1 MYKKPK
7 IGMKDMCKF
16 LGISSA
22 TVRLYER
29 YLRERRYAVAD
40 SGHRVF
46 TGSSAMQLYDLR
58 FMSKSGM
65 SIQNAAQACQ
75 SASLSERVAA
85 YVDGERDL
93 ALRVEYLK
101 AALMEVDRVKGILR
115 ALDSNGAE
123 FSLMNVPGFWYL
135 ECERAGKF
143 LSDPGEVELI
153 NEWTSMV
160 PAVYYINRDVMERP
174 DGSSWSYRMGFGIA
188 EEHAH
193 LVTTNHEAV
202 RYIPAQRCVAGVVV
216 DENSESLTSTDYQ
229 YSSKVLGQGLDYIES
244 QHLQLAGQGFC
255 RLLAS
260 MLTVR
265 DSVGNTVTGDVWYGM
280 FPVV

>member
-1 MYKKPK
+1 MPWP
-7 IGMKDMCKF
+7 IPDTAC
-16 LGISSA
+16 S
-22 TVRLYER
+22 
-29 YLRERRYAVAD
+29 
-40 SGHRVF
+40 RVPAPCSF
-46 TGSSAMQLYDLR
+46 TTFA

-85 YVDGERDL
+85 YVDGEREL

-143 LSDPGEVELI
+143 LVRSGRGRADQRMDVHGSRRVL
-153 NEWTSMV
+153 S
-160 PAVYYINRDVMERP
+160 INRDVMERP

-193 LVTTNHEAV
+193 LVTRRATT
-202 RYIPAQRCVAGVVV
+202 RP
-216 DENSESLTSTDYQ
+216 
-229 YSSKVLGQGLDYIES
+229 
-244 QHLQLAGQGFC
+244 
-255 RLLAS
+255 
-260 MLTVR
+260 
-265 DSVGNTVTGDVWYGM
+265 
-280 FPVV
+280 

>member
-85 YVDGERDL
+85 YVDGEREL

-174 DGSSWSYRMGFGIA
+174 DRSSWR
-188 EEHAH
+188 
-193 LVTTNHEAV
+193 TTAW
-202 RYIPAQRCVAGVVV
+202 
-216 DENSESLTSTDYQ
+216 
-229 YSSKVLGQGLDYIES
+229 
-244 QHLQLAGQGFC
+244 
-255 RLLAS
+255 
-260 MLTVR
+260 
-265 DSVGNTVTGDVWYGM
+265 DSA
-280 FPVV
+280 